1 MIALKEKSENTAGNV
16 VKLLA
21 GILPL
26 LVACVIFVCTI
37 FTRESFENMFDEL
50 GNEPISSLLDN
61 FTNEPLED
69 KSLADLFGKRDG
81 ASLKDKTLSDLID
94 KNVVGV
100 SAEDISLADLLASQN
115 GNESFRNKTL
125 LELYSEYIGDYT
137 KKHHVLGTLTF
148 EDSTFSP
155 IFYKTLNDISL
166 ADYLGESA
174 DFLDKLT
181 KTEIQIELTNFI
193 YAMVG
198 IENTEGKLFTNE
210 NIFLFFIISNLFFL
224 ILWAFTVIFKVKEF
238 SLGMMFLFCVS
249 ILKMFISLFSNLNKT
264 TVLLDF
270 RYWLFGKTWILT
282 ILYLVM
288 CCCGL
293 AYMIFNFVLK
303 NEELEATVSAGRKML
318 LPAFFLVLCIV
329 SDILA
334 IFNFNAGGFL
344 MSEGT
349 FIGFLLLG
357 TSLIYARLQDKIAA

>member
-1 MIALKEKSENTAGNV
+1 MGFFSSSLPSDDGNE
-16 VKLLA
+16 VKLRLV

-26 LVACVIFVCTI
+26 LAACVIFVCTI
-37 FTRESFENMFDEL
+37 FTRESFENMFKEL
-50 GNEPISSLLDN
+50 RSEPISSLLDN

-69 KSLADLFGKRDG
+69 KSLADLFGKKDD

-100 SAEDISLADLLASQN
+100 SAEDISLADLLASQR
-115 GNESFRNKTL
+115 GNESLRNKTL
-125 LELYSEYIGDYT
+125 LELYSEYIDDYT
-137 KKHHVLGTLTF
+137 KKHHILGTLTF

-155 IFYKTLNDISL
+155 IFFKTLNDISL
-166 ADYLGESA
+166 ADYLDKSA
-174 DFLDKLT
+174 DFLDNLT
-181 KTEIQIELTNFI
+181 KNEIIISSPSNI
-193 YAMVG
+193 KS
-198 IENTEGKLFTNE
+198 IENLSGKLFINE
-210 NIFLFFIISNLFFL
+210 NIFLFFVLSNLIFL
-224 ILWAFTVIFKVKEF
+224 ILWAFTVIFNVKEF

-264 TVLLDF
+264 IVLLDF
-270 RYWLFGKTWILT
+270 RYWLFGKTWIFT

-293 AYMIFNFVLK
+293 AYMIFNFILK
-303 NEELEATVSAGRKML
+303 TENSEANASTGRKML

-357 TSLIYARLQDKIAA
+357 TSLIYTRLQDKLAA

>member
-1 MIALKEKSENTAGNV
+1 MIFN
-16 VKLLA
+16 
-21 GILPL
+21 
-26 LVACVIFVCTI
+26 
-37 FTRESFENMFDEL
+37 
-50 GNEPISSLLDN
+50 
-61 FTNEPLED
+61 
-69 KSLADLFGKRDG
+69 
-81 ASLKDKTLSDLID
+81 
-94 KNVVGV
+94 
-100 SAEDISLADLLASQN
+100 
-115 GNESFRNKTL
+115 
-125 LELYSEYIGDYT
+125 
-137 KKHHVLGTLTF
+137 
-148 EDSTFSP
+148 
-155 IFYKTLNDISL
+155 
-166 ADYLGESA
+166 
-174 DFLDKLT
+174 
-181 KTEIQIELTNFI
+181 
-193 YAMVG
+193 
-198 IENTEGKLFTNE
+198 
-210 NIFLFFIISNLFFL
+210 
-224 ILWAFTVIFKVKEF
+224 VKEF

-303 NEELEATVSAGRKML
+303 NEESEATVSAGRKML

-357 TSLIYARLQDKIAA
+357 TSLIYARLQDNIAA